1 MPMLALIPIMIF
13 AAVAGVVLCV
23 SGLRVFCRG
32 GGRGVAE
39 DAGFAQALRAVPLRL
54 VVGLDLLD
62 LGLDVLAAPLVWWI
76 LDRSGLKSLRN
87 VAAVEA
93 VVPFTQAVPLM
104 TVCWVGVRVGDS
116 LGLMGEAAP
125 AEPVG
130 RKRVVNVA
138 GR

>member
-13 AAVAGVVLCV
+13 AAALGVVLCV
-23 SGLRVFCRG
+23 SGLRVFRRG
-32 GGRGVAE
+32 ERVAE
-39 DAGFAQALRAVPLRL
+39 DAGFAQTLRAVPLRL

-62 LGLDVLAAPLVWWI
+62 LGLDVLAAPLVWWM
-76 LDRSGLKSLRN
+76 LDRSGLKALRN

-104 TVCWVGVRVGDS
+104 TLCWVGVRVGDS
-116 LGLMGEAAP
+116 LGLMGDAAP